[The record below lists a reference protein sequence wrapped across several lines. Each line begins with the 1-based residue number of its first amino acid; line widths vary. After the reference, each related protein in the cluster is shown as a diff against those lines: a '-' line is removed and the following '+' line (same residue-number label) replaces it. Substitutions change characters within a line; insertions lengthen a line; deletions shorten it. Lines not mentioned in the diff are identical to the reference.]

1 MSGIYN
7 EIPMNNDENNT
18 VENAS
23 AENLPTKVG
32 MWGKIKAFFLQE
44 IKVELTPAQQQF
56 QDDLNDFL
64 HIELTWKDFHDF
76 LFQDITFG
84 KKKNVK

>member
-1 MSGIYN
+1 MSGKIYN
-7 EIPMNNDENNT
+7 EIPMEN
-18 VENAS
+18 VS

-32 MWGKIKAFFLQE
+32 MWGKIKSFFLQE
-44 IKVELTPAQQQF
+44 ITVELTPGQQKF

-76 LFQDITFG
+76 LFQDISFG
-84 KKKNVK
+84 KKNKNVK